1 MRDSLPST
9 SRSLPIALIRA
20 RERVMSPIREMLA
33 KSDITEQQWRILR
46 VLSEY
51 GEMDSTSLASRSALL
66 TPSLTRIINSMLS
79 KGLVTQRRDAQDK
92 RRQRID
98 ITTKGQMIIDD
109 NLAEATSI
117 MQTVKQ
123 TLGTDNYEKL
133 LDLLDTYWRL
143 DDINHCIFYIKIILV
158 CLASSSCLPYCWRQP
173 IIKIWTDRQ
182 IRL

>member
-117 MQTVKQ
+117 MQTVKK
-123 TLGTDNYEKL
+123 TLEADNYEKL
-133 LDLLDTYWRL
+133 LDLLDLLAFGGLRRFISVSFSRFAT
-143 DDINHCIFYIKIILV
+143 NHQNL
-158 CLASSSCLPYCWRQP
+158 
-173 IIKIWTDRQ
+173 DRQ
-182 IRL
+182 TNQTLANRER

>member
-9 SRSLPIALIRA
+9 SRSLPIALMRA

-33 KSDITEQQWRILR
+33 KSEITEQQWRIC
-46 VLSEY
+46 
-51 GEMDSTSLASRSALL
+51 GPLANMARWIRPRLPAGLPCL
-66 TPSLTRIINSMLS
+66 PPSLTRIINSMLS

-98 ITTKGQMIIDD
+98 ITTKGQMIIDE
-109 NLAEATSI
+109 NLAEAASI

-133 LDLLDTYWRL
+133 LDLLNLWR
-143 DDINHCIFYIKIILV
+143 V
-158 CLASSSCLPYCWRQP
+158 CC
-173 IIKIWTDRQ
+173 
-182 IRL
+182 

>member
-1 MRDSLPST
+1 MIFWKKFLNMLSIWNISGLSYVKLWCQPMRDSLPST
-9 SRSLPIALIRA
+9 SRSLPIALMRA

-33 KSDITEQQWRILR
+33 KSEITEQQWRILR
-46 VLSEY
+46 ALSEY

-133 LDLLDTYWRL
+133 LDLLNL
-143 DDINHCIFYIKIILV
+143 LEGS
-158 CLASSSCLPYCWRQP
+158 ASNQQDL
-173 IIKIWTDRQ
+173 DRQ
-182 IRL
+182 TN

>member
-9 SRSLPIALIRA
+9 SRSLPIALMRA

-46 VLSEY
+46 ALSEY

-133 LDLLDTYWRL
+133 LDLLNL
-143 DDINHCIFYIKIILV
+143 LEGSAANQQNL
-158 CLASSSCLPYCWRQP
+158 
-173 IIKIWTDRQ
+173 DRQ
-182 IRL
+182 TNQTLAYRER